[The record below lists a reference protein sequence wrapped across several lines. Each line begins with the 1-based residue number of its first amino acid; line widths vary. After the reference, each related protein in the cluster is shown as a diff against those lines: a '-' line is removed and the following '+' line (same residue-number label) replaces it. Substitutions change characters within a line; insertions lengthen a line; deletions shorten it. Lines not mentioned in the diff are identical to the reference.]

1 LFSTDTSPVSDADL
15 RAWAITPTSRER
27 AEHGLNND
35 SFFISA
41 REGEFVLRVYRNT
54 ADPQR
59 VRDEHDLLARLAMQ
73 ELPFAVPVPLRTTD
87 GDTLAVLES
96 DAGPRLAALFDR
108 IPGDPASLDV
118 PNARLAGRALGQLD
132 GAFGRLDLPVRAPAA
147 LRDVHPLVPD
157 PHGALGEL
165 AAEVRGAFDAPVGA
179 AEPALGRS
187 IAGFDHAHAIFDRVD
202 AAREAIAA
210 SLPRQIVHGDFAF
223 PNLLVE
229 GGTVT
234 GMLDFEFAGA
244 DVRAA
249 DLACAMYVTVV
260 RGDPAKRWQLLEA
273 LAAGYR
279 RALPLD
285 PLEVAAV
292 PDLML
297 RRSAIGIVHWLG
309 RWQQGIAPRAEPEAR
324 VERGIRFVEWLDANA
339 PRVAATVAG
348 GFKPPR

>member
-1 LFSTDTSPVSDADL
+1 VGDADL
-15 RAWAITPTSRER
+15 RAWAITPTSRR
-27 AEHGLNND
+27 RSEHGFNND
-35 SFFISA
+35 TFFVSA

-73 ELPFAVPVPLRTTD
+73 ELPFAVPVPLRTEE

-108 IPGDPASLDV
+108 IPGEPASLDV

-132 GAFGRLDLPVRAPAA
+132 AALGRLDLPVRAPAT
-147 LRDVHPLVPD
+147 LRDVHPLVSD
-157 PHGALGEL
+157 PHAALADL
-165 AAEVRGAFDAPVGA
+165 AAERRVEASG
-179 AEPALGRS
+179 PALDRGLDS
-187 IAGFDHAHAIFDRVD
+187 FDRAHAIFDRVD

-210 SLPRQIVHGDFAF
+210 SLPRQIIHGDFAF
-223 PNLLVE
+223 PNLLVDD
-229 GGTVT
+229 GAVT
-234 GMLDFEFAGA
+234 GVLDFEFAGA
-244 DVRAA
+244 DVRAG

-260 RGDPAKRWQLLEA
+260 RGDPARRWELLEA

-285 PLEVAAV
+285 PLEVAAI

-297 RRSAIGIVHWLG
+297 RRSAGGIVHWLG

-324 VERGIRFVEWLDANA
+324 VGRSLRFVQWLDANA